1 MSDLAHRIVL
11 IDPCEQTREALAR
24 RLRFQGYTVE
34 TAPDANVGAELALF
48 APPSALVADLWMPG
62 ISGVQLCRLLRSEP
76 ATSDVQVILRGDAD
90 EPRARFWAERAGAA
104 AYVAK
109 ARMGELVR
117 ALARAL
123 PDAPRSDG
131 FFMHLG
137 QEHGDL
143 RDRIAQHLDAALFE
157 LVIASEL
164 RALSS
169 CGSFELLFDRLSQL
183 LSQIVPYRWLALA
196 RIAPEQVAVHCHPE
210 TAAAATS
217 SAAEALGLAAGE
229 GWLRLEDE
237 DAQLSAAG
245 EDDPAPI
252 VEQVTL
258 VNTPMARVA
267 LAPQAGAEREA
278 RSLLAIVA
286 RELAAP
292 LRMAELVEQS
302 QRLACVDGLTGLLN
316 RRALSG
322 ALATEVARSQRYGH
336 SLSLVMVDVDHFKS
350 INDRF
355 GHATGDDVLK
365 AVATSLEKARR
376 RSDLAG
382 RWGGEEFVVALSCTD
397 AEGATIAGER
407 LRRAIAAEVITVSG
421 EELRVTASF
430 GVATLGA
437 SETMEACLARADRAL
452 YAAKAGGRNRVVCS
466 EGPAVAA
473 APAPTNARTSERPQP
488 VERASVRA

>member
-48 APPSALVADLWMPG
+48 SPPSALVADLWMPG

-90 EPRARFWAERAGAA
+90 EPRARFWAERAGAS

-123 PDAPRSDG
+123 PDAPRGDG

-137 QEHGDL
+137 QENGDL

-183 LSQIVPYRWLALA
+183 LSQIVPYHWLALS
-196 RIAPEQVAVHCHPE
+196 RISPEQVAVHCHPD
-210 TAAAATS
+210 TALAAAA
-217 SAAEALGLAAGE
+217 AAADALELAPGD

-237 DAQLSAAG
+237 DAHRWLQSAT
-245 EDDPAPI
+245 DLAPI
-252 VEQVTL
+252 VEQVSL
-258 VNTPMARVA
+258 VNTPIARVA
-267 LAPQAGAEREA
+267 LAPLAGAEREA

-316 RRALSG
+316 RRALSS
-322 ALATEVARSQRYGH
+322 ALVTEVARSQRYGH
-336 SLSLVMVDVDHFKS
+336 SVSLVMVDVDHFKS

-355 GHATGDDVLK
+355 GHAAGDDVLK
-365 AVATSLEKARR
+365 AVAATLENARR
-376 RSDLAG
+376 RSDAP
-382 RWGGEEFVVALSCTD
+382 
-397 AEGATIAGER
+397 GAAIAAER
-407 LRRAIAAEVITVSG
+407 LRRALAAEVITVAG

-437 SETMEACLARADRAL
+437 GETMDSCLARADRAL
-452 YAAKAGGRNRVVCS
+452 YAAKSSGRNRVAS
-466 EGPAVAA
+466 AEGPVSA
-473 APAPTNARTSERPQP
+473 AP
-488 VERASVRA
+488 RASEAPHPATPDAVRA

>member
-1 MSDLAHRIVL
+1 MSELAHRIVL
-11 IDPCEQTREALAR
+11 IDPCEPTREALAR

-48 APPSALVADLWMPG
+48 SPPSALVADLWMPG

-76 ATSDVQVILRGDAD
+76 ATSDVQVILRGEAD
-90 EPRARFWAERAGAA
+90 EPRARFWAERAGAS

-123 PDAPRSDG
+123 PDAPSGDG

-137 QEHGDL
+137 QENSDL

-196 RIAPEQVAVHCHPE
+196 RITPEQVALHCHPDS
-210 TAAAATS
+210 TPMAA
-217 SAAEALGLAAGE
+217 SAAGHALQLAPGE
-229 GWLRLEDE
+229 SWLRLEDE
-237 DAQLSAAG
+237 DAQRWLESDA
-245 EDDPAPI
+245 EMAPI
-252 VEQVTL
+252 MEQVSL
-258 VNTPMARVA
+258 VNTPIARVA
-267 LAPQAGAEREA
+267 LAPLPCAEREA

-322 ALATEVARSQRYGH
+322 ALSTEVARGQRYGH

-350 INDRF
+350 VNDRF
-355 GHATGDDVLK
+355 GHATGDEVLR
-365 AVATSLEKARR
+365 AVSAALDKARR

-397 AEGATIAGER
+397 APGAAIAAER
-407 LRRAIAAEVITVSG
+407 LRRAVAAEVIAVAG

-437 SETMEACLARADRAL
+437 GETWDSCLARADHAL
-452 YAAKAGGRNRVVCS
+452 YAAKSGGRNRVVS
-466 EGPAVAA
+466 AEGAVSA
-473 APAPTNARTSERPQP
+473 AP
-488 VERASVRA
+488 RASEASRPAADDAVRA

>member
-1 MSDLAHRIVL
+1 MSELAHRIVL

-76 ATSDVQVILRGDAD
+76 ATSDVQVILRGEAD
-90 EPRARFWAERAGAA
+90 EPRARFWAERAGAS

-117 ALARAL
+117 ALERAL
-123 PDAPRSDG
+123 PDAPRGDG

-137 QEHGDL
+137 QENGDL

-196 RIAPEQVAVHCHPE
+196 RISPEQVAVHCHPE
-210 TAAAATS
+210 TAPAAA
-217 SAAEALGLAAGE
+217 AAAAAALKLAPGDA
-229 GWLRLEDE
+229 WLRLEDE
-237 DAQLSAAG
+237 DAQRWLQSDA
-245 EDDPAPI
+245 DQAPI
-252 VEQVTL
+252 VEQVSL
-258 VNTPMARVA
+258 VTTPIARVA
-267 LAPQAGAEREA
+267 LAPLPGAEREA

-302 QRLACVDGLTGLLN
+302 QRLACVDVLTGLLN

-355 GHATGDDVLK
+355 GHATGDEVLK
-365 AVATSLEKARR
+365 AVAANLEKARR
-376 RSDLAG
+376 TSDVAG

-397 AEGATIAGER
+397 AAGAAMAGER
-407 LRRAIAAEVITVSG
+407 LRRALAAEAIAVGG

-430 GVATLGA
+430 GVATLLPG
-437 SETMEACLARADRAL
+437 ETMDACLARADRAL
-452 YAAKAGGRNRVVCS
+452 YAAKSGGRNRVVS
-466 EGPAVAA
+466 AEPPVSAAPIAAGASPATDAA
-473 APAPTNARTSERPQP
+473 APA
-488 VERASVRA
+488 